1 MTSKEKKQINHVL
14 FCQIVAGTRNED
26 KTKMLNALAYD
37 IAEIL
42 NGREPTESQR
52 LFKESS

>member
-1 MTSKEKKQINHVL
+1 MTNKEKKQINHVL

-37 IAEIL
+37 IGEIL
-42 NGREPTESQR
+42 NGRDPTESQR